1 MIEGYL
7 KVGRYEKM
15 ESTFFETNGIRLHAM
30 QAGPE
35 GGRLVIL
42 LHGFPEFWRGW
53 IHQIEPLA
61 SAGYYVLAPDQRG
74 YNLSDKPEDMEA
86 YVLEELGKDII
97 GLIRAAGRQKAV
109 IIGHD
114 WGGIVAWWLGI
125 HSPDLLEKLVIIN
138 APHPGV
144 MRRTLIYNPGQAIRS
159 SYALF
164 FQLPWIPEAISR
176 NEDWKLV
183 EKALHESSQPG
194 TFSDTDLEYYRESW
208 WRKGAFT
215 AMLNWYRANARIQ
228 PDLPEDSRV
237 RVPTLLIWGK
247 KDLALGEYLVEPS
260 LEMCDHGRVEQF
272 EEATHWVQHEEAERV
287 NQLILDFVGE
297 EKDSS

>member
-1 MIEGYL
+1 
-7 KVGRYEKM
+7 M

-35 GGRLVIL
+35 GGRLLIL

-86 YVLEELGKDII
+86 YVLEELGKDIV

-125 HSPDLLEKLVIIN
+125 HSPEMLEKLVIIN

-144 MRRTLIYNPGQAIRS
+144 MRQDA
-159 SYALF
+159 
-164 FQLPWIPEAISR
+164 QL
-176 NEDWKLV
+176 
-183 EKALHESSQPG
+183 
-194 TFSDTDLEYYRESW
+194 
-208 WRKGAFT
+208 
-215 AMLNWYRANARIQ
+215 
-228 PDLPEDSRV
+228 
-237 RVPTLLIWGK
+237 
-247 KDLALGEYLVEPS
+247 
-260 LEMCDHGRVEQF
+260 
-272 EEATHWVQHEEAERV
+272 
-287 NQLILDFVGE
+287 
-297 EKDSS
+297 